1 MSLRFVAEGSVN
13 RSYERLVGL
22 IARLRD
28 PASGCP
34 WDRAQDHRSLRT
46 YVLEEAQELV
56 EAVNAG
62 EDGLLIEELGD
73 VLLQVLLHSRIAS
86 ERGAFSIDNVCEHL
100 ADKLIR
106 RHPHVFGDAPGDLPS
121 VCARWD
127 RIKASEGKTKRK
139 FSHTALTEAR
149 KVLDRLPDGFA
160 FDAVQPR
167 DVEERAGVR
176 LLEHIAELRREGL
189 DPEIAIRSGIASLR
203 RSMHDETGA

>member
-1 MSLRFVAEGSVN
+1 MN
-13 RSYERLVGL
+13 RSYEQLVGL

-28 PASGCP
+28 PALGCP

-62 EDGLLIEELGD
+62 KDELLVEELGD
-73 VLLQVLLHSRIAS
+73 VLLQVLLHSRIAA
-86 ERGAFSIDNVCEHL
+86 ERGAFSIDDVCEHL

-127 RIKASEGKTKRK
+127 RIKVSEGKPKHK

-149 KVLDRLPDGFA
+149 KVLDRLPDGFTL
-160 FDAVQPR
+160 DAVQST
-167 DVEERAGVR
+167 DAEERAGLR
-176 LLEHIAELRREGL
+176 ILEYIAELRRDRL
-189 DPEIAIRSGIASLR
+189 DPEIAIRSGIAALR
-203 RSMHDETGA
+203 RSMHDGAST